1 MYFRVN
7 QYRDWEQPSFVCKRV
22 WIKPKIAQYCACS
35 RANKDFSEI
44 VLNAV
49 VLEALLL
56 VSP

>member
-1 MYFRVN
+1 MPE
-7 QYRDWEQPSFVCKRV
+7 DWEEPPFVCKRV
-22 WIKPKIAQYCACS
+22 WIKPKNAQYCACS
-35 RANKDFSEI
+35 RANKAFSKI